1 MEIVCH
7 TKKSTRLGDVGKSTL
22 VHISELSTSTKPM
35 ICIVLDPF
43 SVDNEIESYICEFN
57 LADIDR
63 VAVVEL
69 KTGKL
74 YFLPIETECTVITD
88 YNFEVNNL

>member
-1 MEIVCH
+1 MEIIYH
-7 TKKSTRLGDVGKSTL
+7 AKKRTRLGDVGLGTLIHIDDLSNSTRQ
-22 VHISELSTSTKPM
+22 M

-57 LADIDR
+57 LSDIDR

-74 YFLPIETECTVITD
+74 YFLPNDTDCTVITD
-88 YNFEVNNL
+88 YHFEVNNL